1 MPQLENPWE
10 AWLANQIGS
19 LLSDPAYGVELV
31 AQRASD
37 LFAAGLDSVRT
48 FALLD
53 ELADAGVDLDFGI
66 YVTSPSVDHLLAAID
81 GAGVA
86 AP

>member
-1 MPQLENPWE
+1 
-10 AWLANQIGS
+10 
-19 LLSDPAYGVELV
+19 
-31 AQRASD
+31 
-37 LFAAGLDSVRT
+37 
-48 FALLD
+48 
-53 ELADAGVDLDFGI
+53 LADAGVDLDFGI